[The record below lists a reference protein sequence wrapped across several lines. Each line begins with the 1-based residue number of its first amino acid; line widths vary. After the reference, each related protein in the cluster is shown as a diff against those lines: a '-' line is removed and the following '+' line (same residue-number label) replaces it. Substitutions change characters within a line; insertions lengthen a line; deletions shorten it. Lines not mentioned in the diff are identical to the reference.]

1 MPPRRRSEKLGR
13 QDARGRLKGGGLK
26 LQERPEPVPGS
37 DELLVKAEASGIN
50 AADISHRTG
59 SCPAPP
65 GAPVDIPGLELA
77 GTVVAEQAD
86 AAYERFTQA
95 KPGKVVLENDR

>member
-1 MPPRRRSEKLGR
+1 M
-13 QDARGRLKGGGLK
+13 
-26 LQERPEPVPGS
+26 PGS

-50 AADISHRTG
+50 GAADISQRAG
-59 SCPAPP
+59 NCPAPP
-65 GAPVDIPGLELA
+65 GAPVDIPGLEL
-77 GTVVAEQAD
+77 TVVAEQAD